1 MFSSLV
7 AELIVTDDPAL
18 IERLRTNE
26 LEHRRIAA
34 EQAAITREVERRGL
48 FRDDGHRSV
57 KAFLR
62 ANLNWSNSQAANTI
76 KVAALLDTVTGA
88 GNALLNG
95 HIGTA
100 QANELARL
108 RANPRVGDQLTN
120 TDTNTT
126 DTNTTDTNTTDT
138 TGTADTANTL
148 LDAAEQL
155 KYEDFRI
162 VGLRWETLADTNGA
176 EQRAANNVEHRDTT
190 VIDAGGELFMRACGG
205 TALNTAELVAIFDSF
220 VDHEFRLDCQT
231 RNATHGPNAPTSL
244 LARTDKQ
251 RRRDAL
257 QNIFRA
263 AQTAADAA
271 LTIGPIP
278 TIVNIIASRYD
289 TEHALATAGLIP
301 TPTDL
306 ATPPLTQ
313 RRKETASGSPISND
327 ELVRSL
333 IHGRVRSII
342 TDNTGMP
349 ISYGRTRRLFTGP
362 IKAMAKLLG
371 HRCSH
376 PGCNIPAEHC
386 QIDHLDEYAN
396 GTGHTALTNAGLECS
411 SHNRYKHHSKL
422 TRTRITTDHITT
434 TRANGTHMRPAGQR
448 NQSNI
453 IRARLAHRPTMTPEA
468 QQALETAMIKQST
481 WNVVHLHVIDGEL
494 RLAS

>member
-1 MFSSLV
+1 MFTFLV
-7 AELIVTDDPAL
+7 EKLIVTDDPAL

-26 LEHRRIAA
+26 LDSRRIAA

-62 ANLNWSNSQAANTI
+62 ANLNWSNSQATSTI
-76 KVAALLDTVTGA
+76 KVAALLDTVAGA

-100 QANELARL
+100 QANELGRL

-126 DTNTTDTNTTDT
+126 DAN
-138 TGTADTANTL
+138 TADTVNTL

-162 VGLRWETLADTNGA
+162 VAFRWETLADTNGA
-176 EQRAANNVEHRDTT
+176 EQREANNIEHRDAT
-190 VIDAGGELFMRACGG
+190 VIDAGGELFMRASGG
-205 TALNTAELVAIFDSF
+205 TALDTAEMVAVFDSF
-220 VDHEFRLDCQT
+220 VDHEFRLDCAA
-231 RNATHGPNAPTSL
+231 RDATYGPNAPTSL

-263 AQTAADAA
+263 AQTAANAG

-278 TIVNIIASRYD
+278 TIVNIVASRYD
-289 TEHALATAGLIP
+289 TEHALGTAGLIP
-301 TPTDL
+301 IPTDL
-306 ATPPLTQ
+306 STPPLTQ
-313 RRKETASGSPISND
+313 RRKETTSGSPINND

-333 IHGRVRSII
+333 VHGRIRSII

-362 IKAMAKLLG
+362 IRAMAKLLG
-371 HRCSH
+371 HQCSH
-376 PGCNIPAEHC
+376 PGCNIPAERC

-396 GTGHTALTNAGLECS
+396 GTGQTSLTNAGLECS
-411 SHNRYKHHSKL
+411 THNRYKHRTKL
-422 TRTRITTDHITT
+422 TRTRIATDHIKT
-434 TRANGTHMRPAGQR
+434 TRANGTPMHSTGQR
-448 NQSNI
+448 TRTNI
-453 IRARLAHRPTMTPEA
+453 IRARIRNRATMSPEA
-468 QQALETAMIKQST
+468 KSAIEAAMIKKST
-481 WNVVHLHVIDGEL
+481 WNVVRLQVVDGEYQ
-494 RLAS
+494 LAA

>member
-7 AELIVTDDPAL
+7 EELIVTDDPAL

-26 LEHRRIAA
+26 LDARRLAA

-48 FRDDGHRSV
+48 FHDDGHRSV

-62 ANLNWSNSQAANTI
+62 ANLNWSNSQAASTI
-76 KVAALLDTVTGA
+76 KAAALLDTVAGA

-100 QANELARL
+100 QANELGRL
-108 RANPRVGDQLTN
+108 RANPRVGDQLTA
-120 TDTNTT
+120 TT
-126 DTNTTDTNTTDT
+126 DAAT
-138 TGTADTANTL
+138 TL

-176 EQRAANNVEHRDTT
+176 EQRAANNIEHRDAT
-190 VIDAGGELFMRACGG
+190 VIDAGGELFMRATGG
-205 TALNTAELVAIFDSF
+205 TALNTAEMVAIFDAF
-220 VDHEFRLDCQT
+220 VDHEFQLDCAT
-231 RNATHGPNAPTSL
+231 RDATYGPTAPTSL
-244 LARTDKQ
+244 LERTDKQ

-263 AQTAADAA
+263 AQAATDAG
-271 LTIGPIP
+271 LTVGPIP

-289 TEHALATAGLIP
+289 TELALATAGLTP
-301 TPTDL
+301 TPTGL
-306 ATPPLTQ
+306 TAPPLTQ

-333 IHGRVRSII
+333 IHVRVRSVI

-362 IKAMAKLLG
+362 IRAMAKLLG

-376 PGCNIPAEHC
+376 PGCDIPAERC
-386 QIDHLDEYAN
+386 QVDHLDEFAN
-396 GTGHTALTNAGLECS
+396 GTGHTSLTNAGLECS
-411 SHNRYKHHSKL
+411 SHNRHKHRTKL
-422 TRTRITTDHITT
+422 QRTRITTDHIET
-434 TRANGTHMRPAGQR
+434 TRADGSTMRPTGQR
-448 NQSNI
+448 TRTDI
-453 IRARLAHRPTMTPEA
+453 IRARLRNQPALSAEA
-468 QQALETAMIKQST
+468 KSAIDAAMIKRST
-481 WNVVHLHVIDGEL
+481 WNVVRLRVVEGEL
-494 RLAS
+494 RLAA

>member
-7 AELIVTDDPAL
+7 AELIVTVDPAL

-26 LEHRRIAA
+26 LDNRRIAA
-34 EQAAITREVERRGL
+34 EQAAIAREVERRGL

-62 ANLNWSNSQAANTI
+62 ANLNWSNSQATNTI

-100 QANELARL
+100 QANELGRL

-120 TDTNTT
+120 TDTNNT
-126 DTNTTDTNTTDT
+126 DTD
-138 TGTADTANTL
+138 TADPADAVNTL

-176 EQRAANNVEHRDTT
+176 EQRAANNVEHRAAT

-205 TALNTAELVAIFDSF
+205 TALNTAEMVAIFDSF
-220 VDHEFRLDCQT
+220 VDHEFRLDNAT
-231 RNATHGPNAPTSL
+231 RDITHGPNAPTSL

-263 AQTAADAA
+263 AQTATNAN

-289 TEHALATAGLIP
+289 TEHALAAAGLIP

-313 RRKETASGSPISND
+313 RRKETTSGSPINNN
-327 ELVRSL
+327 ELVRTL

-376 PGCNIPAEHC
+376 PGCNITAEHC
-386 QIDHLDEYAN
+386 QIDHLNEYAN
-396 GTGHTALTNAGLECS
+396 GTGQTALTNAGLECS
-411 SHNRYKHHSKL
+411 NHNRYKHHSKL

-434 TRANGTHMRPAGQR
+434 TRANGTPIRPTGQR
-448 NQSNI
+448 TQTNI
-453 IRARLAHRPTMTPEA
+453 IRARLPKRSVHPDART
-468 QQALETAMIKQST
+468 ALEYSLRDTGRIDAVYIK
-481 WNVVHLHVIDGEL
+481 VVDGEYQ
-494 RLAS
+494 LAA

>member
-1 MFSSLV
+1 MFTSLV

-26 LEHRRIAA
+26 LENRRIAA

-62 ANLNWSNSQAANTI
+62 ANLNWSNNQATNTI

-100 QANELARL
+100 QANELGRL

-120 TDTNTT
+120 NTTNTT
-126 DTNTTDTNTTDT
+126 DTS
-138 TGTADTANTL
+138 GTADAVNTL

-176 EQRAANNVEHRDTT
+176 EQRATNNIEHRDAT

-220 VDHEFRLDCQT
+220 VDHEFRLDNAT

-263 AQTAADAA
+263 AQTATDAN

-313 RRKETASGSPISND
+313 RRKETTTGSPINNN

-376 PGCNIPAEHC
+376 PGCNITAEHC
-386 QIDHLDEYAN
+386 QIDHLNEYAN
-396 GTGHTALTNAGLECS
+396 GTGQTALTNAGLECS
-411 SHNRYKHHSKL
+411 NHNRYKHHSKL
-422 TRTRITTDHITT
+422 TRTRITTDHIET
-434 TRANGTHMRPAGQR
+434 TRANGTPMQPTGQR
-448 NQSNI
+448 TQTNI
-453 IRARLAHRPTMTPEA
+453 IRARLPKRSIHPDART
-468 QQALETAMIKQST
+468 ALQTAMIKQST
-481 WNVVHLHVIDGEL
+481 WNVVHLQVVDGEL
-494 RLAS
+494 RLAA

>member
-7 AELIVTDDPAL
+7 EELIVTDDPAL
-18 IERLRTNE
+18 IERLRANE
-26 LEHRRIAA
+26 LESRRIAA

-48 FRDDGHRSV
+48 FHDDGHRSV

-62 ANLNWSNSQAANTI
+62 ANLNWSNSQAASTI

-95 HIGTA
+95 HIGVA
-100 QANELARL
+100 QANELGRL

-120 TDTNTT
+120 T
-126 DTNTTDTNTTDT
+126 
-138 TGTADTANTL
+138 ADTSAKTL

-176 EQRAANNVEHRDTT
+176 EQRAAHNVEHRDAT
-190 VIDAGGELFMRACGG
+190 VIDAGGELFMRASGG
-205 TALNTAELVAIFDSF
+205 TALNTAEMVAIFDAF
-220 VDHEFRLDCQT
+220 VDHEFRLDSAT
-231 RNATHGPNAPTSL
+231 RDATYGPNAPTSL

-263 AQTAADAA
+263 AQTATDAN

-306 ATPPLTQ
+306 AVPPLTQ
-313 RRKETASGSPISND
+313 RRKETTSGSPINNN

-396 GTGHTALTNAGLECS
+396 GTGQTALTNAGLECS
-411 SHNRYKHHSKL
+411 NHNRYKHHSKL

-434 TRANGTHMRPAGQR
+434 TRANGTPIRPTGQR
-448 NQSNI
+448 TQTNI
-453 IRARLAHRPTMTPEA
+453 IRARLPKRSVHPDARTAVEA
-468 QQALETAMIKQST
+468 AMIKQPT
-481 WNVVHLHVIDGEL
+481 WNVVHLQVVDGEL
-494 RLAS
+494 RLAA

>member
-1 MFSSLV
+1 MFTSLV
-7 AELIVTDDPAL
+7 EELIVTDDPAL

-26 LEHRRIAA
+26 LDTRRIAA
-34 EQAAITREVERRGL
+34 EQAAIAREVERRGL

-62 ANLNWSNSQAANTI
+62 ANLNWSNSQAASTI

-120 TDTNTT
+120 TNNAD
-126 DTNTTDTNTTDT
+126 
-138 TGTADTANTL
+138 GTADTINTL

-176 EQRAANNVEHRDTT
+176 EQRAANNIEHRNAT
-190 VIDAGGELFMRACGG
+190 VIDASGELFMRASGG
-205 TALNTAELVAIFDSF
+205 TALNNAELVAIFDSF
-220 VDHEFRLDCQT
+220 VDHEFRLDCAA
-231 RNATHGPNAPTSL
+231 RDATYGPNAPTSL
-244 LARTDKQ
+244 LERTDKQ

-289 TEHALATAGLIP
+289 TEHALAAAGLIP

-333 IHGRVRSII
+333 IHGRIRSII

-362 IKAMAKLLG
+362 IRAMAKLLG
-371 HRCSH
+371 HHCSH
-376 PGCNIPAEHC
+376 PGCNIPAERC

-396 GTGHTALTNAGLECS
+396 GTGQTSLTNAGLECS
-411 SHNRYKHHSKL
+411 NHNRYKHHSKL
-422 TRTRITTDHITT
+422 TRTRITTDHIET
-434 TRANGTHMRPAGQR
+434 TRANGTHMHPTGQR
-448 NQSNI
+448 NQTNI
-453 IRARLAHRPTMTPEA
+453 IRARLPKRSIHPDART
-468 QQALETAMIKQST
+468 ALEAAMTKKST
-481 WNVVHLHVIDGEL
+481 WNVVHLQVIDGQYQ
-494 RLAS
+494 LAS

>member
-7 AELIVTDDPAL
+7 EELIVTDDPAL

-26 LEHRRIAA
+26 LDARRLAA

-48 FRDDGHRSV
+48 FHDDGHRSV

-62 ANLNWSNSQAANTI
+62 ANLNWSNSQAASTI
-76 KVAALLDTVTGA
+76 KVAALLDTVAGA

-100 QANELARL
+100 QANELGRL
-108 RANPRVGDQLTN
+108 RANPRVGDQLTA
-120 TDTNTT
+120 TT
-126 DTNTTDTNTTDT
+126 DAAT
-138 TGTADTANTL
+138 TL

-176 EQRAANNVEHRDTT
+176 EQRAANNIEHRDAT
-190 VIDAGGELFMRACGG
+190 VIDAGGELFMRATGG
-205 TALNTAELVAIFDSF
+205 TALNTAEMVAIFDAF
-220 VDHEFRLDCQT
+220 VDHEFQLDCAT
-231 RNATHGPNAPTSL
+231 RDATYGPNAPTSL
-244 LARTDKQ
+244 LERTDKQ

-263 AQTAADAA
+263 AQAATDAG
-271 LTIGPIP
+271 LTVGPIP

-289 TEHALATAGLIP
+289 TELALATAGLTP
-301 TPTDL
+301 TPTGL
-306 ATPPLTQ
+306 TAPPLTQ

-333 IHGRVRSII
+333 IHGRVRSVI

-362 IKAMAKLLG
+362 NKAMAKLLG

-376 PGCNIPAEHC
+376 PGCDIPAERC
-386 QIDHLDEYAN
+386 QVDHLDEFAN
-396 GTGHTALTNAGLECS
+396 GTGHTSLTNAGLECS
-411 SHNRYKHHSKL
+411 SHNRHKHRTKL
-422 TRTRITTDHITT
+422 QRTRITTDHIET
-434 TRANGTHMRPAGQR
+434 TRADGSTMRPTGQR
-448 NQSNI
+448 TRTDI
-453 IRARLAHRPTMTPEA
+453 IRARLRNQPALSAEA
-468 QQALETAMIKQST
+468 KSAIDAAMIKRST
-481 WNVVHLHVIDGEL
+481 WNVVRLRVVEGEL
-494 RLAS
+494 RLAA

>member
-7 AELIVTDDPAL
+7 EELIVTDDPAL

-26 LEHRRIAA
+26 LDARRLAA

-48 FRDDGHRSV
+48 FHDDGHRSV

-62 ANLNWSNSQAANTI
+62 ANLNWSNSQAASTI
-76 KVAALLDTVTGA
+76 KVAALLDTVAGA

-100 QANELARL
+100 QANELGRL
-108 RANPRVGDQLTN
+108 RANPRVGDQLTA
-120 TDTNTT
+120 TT
-126 DTNTTDTNTTDT
+126 DAAT
-138 TGTADTANTL
+138 TL

-176 EQRAANNVEHRDTT
+176 EQRAANNIEHRDAT
-190 VIDAGGELFMRACGG
+190 VIDAGGELFMRATGG
-205 TALNTAELVAIFDSF
+205 TALNTAEMVAIFDAF
-220 VDHEFRLDCQT
+220 VDHEFQLDCAT
-231 RNATHGPNAPTSL
+231 RDATYGPNAPTSL
-244 LARTDKQ
+244 LERTDKQ

-263 AQTAADAA
+263 AQAATDAG
-271 LTIGPIP
+271 LTVGPIP

-289 TEHALATAGLIP
+289 TELALATAGLTP
-301 TPTDL
+301 TPTGL
-306 ATPPLTQ
+306 TAPPLTQ
-313 RRKETASGSPISND
+313 RRNETASGSPISND

-333 IHGRVRSII
+333 IHGRVRSVI

-362 IKAMAKLLG
+362 IRAMAKLLG

-376 PGCNIPAEHC
+376 PGCDIPAERC
-386 QIDHLDEYAN
+386 QVDHLDEFAN
-396 GTGHTALTNAGLECS
+396 GTGHTSLTNAGLECS
-411 SHNRYKHHSKL
+411 SHNRHKHRTKL
-422 TRTRITTDHITT
+422 QRTRITTDHIET
-434 TRANGTHMRPAGQR
+434 TRADGSTMRPTGQR
-448 NQSNI
+448 TRTDI
-453 IRARLAHRPTMTPEA
+453 IRARLRNQPALSAEA
-468 QQALETAMIKQST
+468 KSAIDAAMIKRST
-481 WNVVHLHVIDGEL
+481 WNVVRLRVVEGEL
-494 RLAS
+494 RLAA

>member
-7 AELIVTDDPAL
+7 EELIVTDDPAL

-26 LEHRRIAA
+26 LDNRRIAA

-62 ANLNWSNSQAANTI
+62 ANLNWSNTQATNTI
-76 KVAALLDTVTGA
+76 KVATLLDTVTGT

-120 TDTNTT
+120 
-126 DTNTTDTNTTDT
+126 TDTNTTDT

-176 EQRAANNVEHRDTT
+176 EQRAANNIEHRDAT
-190 VIDAGGELFMRACGG
+190 VIDAGGELFMRASGG
-205 TALNTAELVAIFDSF
+205 TTLDTAELVAIFDAF
-220 VDHEFRLDCQT
+220 VDHEFRLDCDT
-231 RNATHGPNAPTSL
+231 REATYGPNAPTSL

-263 AQTAADAA
+263 AQTATDAN

-289 TEHALATAGLIP
+289 TEHALAAAGLTP

-306 ATPPLTQ
+306 TTPPLTQ
-313 RRKETASGSPISND
+313 RRKETTSGSPINND

-333 IHGRVRSII
+333 IHGRIRSII

-362 IKAMAKLLG
+362 IRAMAKLLG
-371 HRCSH
+371 HHCSH
-376 PGCNIPAEHC
+376 PGCNIPTERC
-386 QIDHLDEYAN
+386 QIDHLNEYAN
-396 GTGHTALTNAGLECS
+396 GTGHTSLTNAGLECS
-411 SHNRYKHHSKL
+411 NHNRYKHHSKL
-422 TRTRITTDHITT
+422 TRTRITTDHIET
-434 TRANGTHMRPAGQR
+434 TRANGTHMRPTGQR
-448 NQSNI
+448 NQTNI
-453 IRARLAHRPTMTPEA
+453 IRARLPKRSVHPDARTAVEA
-468 QQALETAMIKQST
+468 AMIKRPT
-481 WNVVHLHVIDGEL
+481 WNVVHLQVVDGEL

>member
-26 LEHRRIAA
+26 LDTRRIAA

-62 ANLNWSNSQAANTI
+62 ANLNWSNNQAASTI

-100 QANELARL
+100 QANELGRL

-120 TDTNTT
+120 NTTNTA
-126 DTNTTDTNTTDT
+126 DTS
-138 TGTADTANTL
+138 GTADTVNTVNTL

-176 EQRAANNVEHRDTT
+176 EQRAANNIEHRDAT

-220 VDHEFRLDCQT
+220 VDHEFRLDSAT
-231 RNATHGPNAPTSL
+231 RDATHGPNAPTSL

-263 AQTAADAA
+263 AQTAADAN

-289 TEHALATAGLIP
+289 TEHALAAAGLIP

-313 RRKETASGSPISND
+313 RRKETTTGSPISND

-333 IHGRVRSII
+333 IHGRIRSII

-371 HRCSH
+371 HHCSH

-396 GTGHTALTNAGLECS
+396 GTGHTSLTNAGLECS
-411 SHNRYKHHSKL
+411 SHNRYKHRSKL

-434 TRANGTHMRPAGQR
+434 TRANGTHMHPTGQR
-448 NQSNI
+448 TQTDI
-453 IRARLAHRPTMTPEA
+453 IRARLPKRSVHPDARTAVEA
-468 QQALETAMIKQST
+468 AMIKQST
-481 WNVVHLHVIDGEL
+481 WNVVHLQVVDGEYQ
-494 RLAS
+494 LAT

>member
-7 AELIVTDDPAL
+7 EELIVTDDPAL

-26 LEHRRIAA
+26 LDARRLAA

-48 FRDDGHRSV
+48 FHDDGHRSV

-62 ANLNWSNSQAANTI
+62 ANLNWSNSQAASTI
-76 KVAALLDTVTGA
+76 KVAALLDTVAGA

-100 QANELARL
+100 QANELGRL
-108 RANPRVGDQLTN
+108 RANPRVGDQLTA
-120 TDTNTT
+120 TT
-126 DTNTTDTNTTDT
+126 DAAT
-138 TGTADTANTL
+138 TL

-176 EQRAANNVEHRDTT
+176 EQRAANNIEHRDAT
-190 VIDAGGELFMRACGG
+190 VIDAGGELFMRATGG
-205 TALNTAELVAIFDSF
+205 TALNTAEMVAIFDAF
-220 VDHEFRLDCQT
+220 VDHEFQLDCAT
-231 RNATHGPNAPTSL
+231 RDATYGPNAPTSL
-244 LARTDKQ
+244 LERTDKQ

-263 AQTAADAA
+263 AQAATDAG
-271 LTIGPIP
+271 LTVGPIP

-289 TEHALATAGLIP
+289 TELALATAGLTP
-301 TPTDL
+301 TPTGL
-306 ATPPLTQ
+306 TAPPLTQ

-333 IHGRVRSII
+333 IHGRVRSVI

-362 IKAMAKLLG
+362 IRAMAKLLG

-376 PGCNIPAEHC
+376 PGCDIPAERC
-386 QIDHLDEYAN
+386 QVDHLDEFAN
-396 GTGHTALTNAGLECS
+396 GTGHTSLTNAGLECS
-411 SHNRYKHHSKL
+411 SHNRHKHRTKL
-422 TRTRITTDHITT
+422 QRTRITTDHIET
-434 TRANGTHMRPAGQR
+434 TRADGSTMRPTGQR
-448 NQSNI
+448 TRTDI
-453 IRARLAHRPTMTPEA
+453 IRARLRNQPALSAEA
-468 QQALETAMIKQST
+468 KSAIDAAMIKRST
-481 WNVVHLHVIDGEL
+481 WNVVRLRVVEGEL
-494 RLAS
+494 RLAA

>member
-26 LEHRRIAA
+26 LDNRRIAA
-34 EQAAITREVERRGL
+34 EQAAITREVEQRGL
-48 FRDDGHRSV
+48 FHNDGHRSV

-62 ANLNWSNSQAANTI
+62 ANLNWSNSQAASTI

-120 TDTNTT
+120 TA
-126 DTNTTDTNTTDT
+126 DT
-138 TGTADTANTL
+138 TGTADAVNTL

-220 VDHEFRLDCQT
+220 VDHEFRLDSAT

-263 AQTAADAA
+263 AQTAADAN

-289 TEHALATAGLIP
+289 TEHALATAGLTP

-313 RRKETASGSPISND
+313 RRKETTSGSPISND

-349 ISYGRTRRLFTGP
+349 VSYGRTRRLFTGP

-371 HRCSH
+371 HRRSH
-376 PGCNIPAEHC
+376 PGCNIPTERC
-386 QIDHLDEYAN
+386 QIDHLNEYAN
-396 GTGHTALTNAGLECS
+396 GTGQTSLTNAGLECS
-411 SHNRYKHHSKL
+411 NHNRYKHHSKL
-422 TRTRITTDHITT
+422 TRTRITTDHIET

-448 NQSNI
+448 NQTNI
-453 IRARLAHRPTMTPEA
+453 IRARLPKRSVHPDARTAVEA
-468 QQALETAMIKQST
+468 AMIKKST
-481 WNVVHLHVIDGEL
+481 WNVVHRRVVNGEYQ
-494 RLAS
+494 LAA

>member
-7 AELIVTDDPAL
+7 EELIVTDDPAL

-26 LEHRRIAA
+26 LDNRRIAA

-62 ANLNWSNSQAANTI
+62 ANLNWSNTQATNTI
-76 KVAALLDTVTGA
+76 KVAALLDTVTGT

-95 HIGTA
+95 HIGVA
-100 QANELARL
+100 QANELGRL

-120 TDTNTT
+120 TGPTNTG
-126 DTNTTDTNTTDT
+126 DTGD
-138 TGTADTANTL
+138 TADAANTL

-176 EQRAANNVEHRDTT
+176 EQRAANNVEHRAAT
-190 VIDAGGELFMRACGG
+190 VIDAGGELFMRASGG
-205 TALNTAELVAIFDSF
+205 TALNTAELVAIFDAF
-220 VDHEFRLDCQT
+220 VDHEFRLDCDT
-231 RNATHGPNAPTSL
+231 REATYGPNAPTSL
-244 LARTDKQ
+244 LERTDKQ

-263 AQTAADAA
+263 AQTAADAG

-289 TEHALATAGLIP
+289 TEHALAAAGLTP

-306 ATPPLTQ
+306 APPPLTQ
-313 RRKETASGSPISND
+313 RRKETTSGSPISND

-349 ISYGRTRRLFTGP
+349 INYGRTRRLFTGP
-362 IKAMAKLLG
+362 IRAMAKLLG
-371 HRCSH
+371 HHCSH
-376 PGCNIPAEHC
+376 PGCNIPTERC
-386 QIDHLDEYAN
+386 QIDHLNEFAN
-396 GTGHTALTNAGLECS
+396 GTGQTSLTNAGLECPN
-411 SHNRYKHHSKL
+411 HNRYKHHSKL
-422 TRTRITTDHITT
+422 TRTRITTDHIET
-434 TRANGTHMRPAGQR
+434 TRANGTHMRPTGQR
-448 NQSNI
+448 NQTDA
-453 IRARLAHRPTMTPEA
+453 IRARLPKRSVHPDART
-468 QQALETAMIKQST
+468 ALEHALRDTGRIDAVYVK
-481 WNVVHLHVIDGEL
+481 VVDGEY
-494 RLAS
+494 RLAA